1 MPTDSTGPG
10 ALSPYRVL
18 DLTEGT
24 LSLCGKLLAD
34 LGADVIKIE
43 KPGGDDA
50 RSTGPF
56 YGEVPDRSR
65 SLFWWAFNVNKRG
78 ITLNLDA
85 PEGREIFLKLSQSAD
100 FVIESFSPGFL
111 QRRGVGYDALAA
123 VNPAVIVASITPYG
137 QTGPKANYP
146 WSDLTAWASCG
157 AAYINGDPDRPPLCL
172 GFMPQLSAGA
182 ASELM
187 TAMLIAHY
195 EREVSQQGQHIDL
208 SIQESGI
215 GILQATI
222 EIWDLANLDYG
233 RAGVGW
239 PTSSGAIR
247 RLIFACKD
255 GYAALLQGG
264 GGSVRMVNASQS
276 LVAWMSESDMA
287 PGWLKDFDWEN
298 DYDSDT
304 LSQATVDRIEA
315 LIERFLLT
323 RTKRE
328 IYEEGWRRG
337 IMIAPVNTMQDIAT
351 DDQLIER
358 GFWQELAHDELDA
371 SMTYCGPFAK
381 LSETPLTTRRR
392 PPLVGEHNAEVYTG
406 ELDLSPESLAA
417 LERAGVV

>member
-1 MPTDSTGPG
+1 MPTDAAAPG

-56 YGEVPDRSR
+56 YNDVPDRSN
-65 SLFWWAFNVNKRG
+65 SLFWWAYNVNKRG
-78 ITLNLDA
+78 ITLDLSV
-85 PEGREIFLKLSQSAD
+85 PRGREVFLELSRSAD
-100 FVIESFSPGFL
+100 FVIESFPTGFL
-111 QRRGVGYDALAA
+111 ERIGLGYDALAA
-123 VNPAVIVASITPYG
+123 LNPAVIVASITPYG
-137 QTGPKANYP
+137 QTGPKADHP

-172 GFMPQLSAGA
+172 GFMPQISAQA

-187 TAMLIAHY
+187 TAVLIAHY
-195 EREVSQQGQHIDL
+195 EREVSNQGQHVDL

-222 EIWDLANLDYG
+222 ETWDLAKVDYE
-233 RAGVGW
+233 RAGVCW
-239 PTSSGAIR
+239 PTSSGAVR

-264 GGSVRMVNASQS
+264 GGSVRMVNASRS
-276 LVAWMSESDMA
+276 LVEWMAESDMA
-287 PGWLKDFDWEN
+287 PDWLKHFDWEN
-298 DYDSDT
+298 DYDSDI
-304 LSQATVDRIEA
+304 LAQATVDRIEL
-315 LIERFLLT
+315 LIERFLRT

-337 IMIAPVNTMQDIAT
+337 IMIAPVNTMEDIAS

-358 GFWQELAHDELDA
+358 GFWQQVAHEELDA
-371 SMTYCGPFAK
+371 PVTYCGPFARF
-381 LSETPLTTRRR
+381 SETPLRTRRR
-392 PPLVGEHNAEVYTG
+392 PPRVGEHNSEIYVG
-406 ELDLSPESLAA
+406 ELHLSPESLAA
-417 LERAGVV
+417 LERAGVI

>member
-1 MPTDSTGPG
+1 MPTDAAAPG

-56 YGEVPDRSR
+56 YNDVPDRSN
-65 SLFWWAFNVNKRG
+65 SLFWWAYNVNKRG
-78 ITLNLDA
+78 ITLDLSV
-85 PEGREIFLKLSQSAD
+85 PRGREVFLELSRSAD
-100 FVIESFSPGFL
+100 FVIESFPTGFL
-111 QRRGVGYDALAA
+111 ERIGLGYDALAA
-123 VNPAVIVASITPYG
+123 LNPAVIVASITPYG
-137 QTGPKANYP
+137 QTGPKADHP

-172 GFMPQLSAGA
+172 GFMPQISAQA

-187 TAMLIAHY
+187 TAVLIAHY
-195 EREVSQQGQHIDL
+195 EREVSNQGQHVDL

-222 EIWDLANLDYG
+222 ETWDLAKVNYE
-233 RAGVGW
+233 RAGVCW
-239 PTSSGAIR
+239 PTSSGAVR

-264 GGSVRMVNASQS
+264 GGSVRMVNASRS
-276 LVAWMSESDMA
+276 LVEWMAESDMA
-287 PGWLKDFDWEN
+287 PEWLKHFDWEN
-298 DYDSDT
+298 DYDSDI
-304 LSQATVDRIEA
+304 LAQATVDRIEL
-315 LIERFLLT
+315 LIERFLRT

-337 IMIAPVNTMQDIAT
+337 IMIAPVNTMEDIAS

-358 GFWQELAHDELDA
+358 GFWQQVAHEELDA
-371 SMTYCGPFAK
+371 PVTYCGPFARF
-381 LSETPLTTRRR
+381 SETPLRTRRR
-392 PPLVGEHNAEVYTG
+392 PPRVGEHNSEIYMG
-406 ELDLSPESLAA
+406 ELHLSPESLAA
-417 LERAGVV
+417 LEHAGVI